1 MRLRI
6 LTLLIAVSI
15 SSAAFAAGPPAMLRF
30 GTDKPEPLQSF
41 SWTLSNPGA
50 LPSKATLTPF
60 NFVKAINSSSKRNYD
75 ACNSGQHFPQ
85 VTIDLLDEKG
95 NPVAQVKLSNVV
107 VTSYTIGPGP
117 TPVETVTLGYDHADY
132 FVTGF

>member
-1 MRLRI
+1 MRSRI
-6 LTLLIAVSI
+6 LTLLLVVSI

-30 GTDKPEPLQSF
+30 GTDRPEPLQSF

-50 LPSKATLTPF
+50 LAQKAIMTPF
-60 NFVKAINSSSKRNYD
+60 TIVKAISSSSKRNYD
-75 ACNSGQHFPQ
+75 ACNTGQHFPQ

-95 NPVAQVKLSNVV
+95 NTVAQVKLSNVV

-117 TPVETVTLGYDHADY
+117 SPVETVTL
-132 FVTGF
+132 